1 MRSAAAGQPGANT
14 VHYQHT
20 TRGDGVMQRDIGE
33 SVRSVPLFRE
43 LSDRELGEVVQVA
56 KRVEYPAGATVANE
70 GEPGLGFHL
79 ILEGNAE
86 VSVGGASRGV
96 LGPGDY
102 FGEIS
107 LLDGGPRSATVATTT
122 PMQTLS
128 IVSWDFGPLLDRHPA
143 MTKKLLLGLCE
154 IIREARLKERQGG
167 A

>member
-1 MRSAAAGQPGANT
+1 
-14 VHYQHT
+14 
-20 TRGDGVMQRDIGE
+20 MQQDIQE

-56 KRVEYPAGATVANE
+56 KRVEYPAGATIARE

-86 VSVGGASRGV
+86 VSVGGASRGI

-154 IIREARLKERQGG
+154 IIRESRLKERQGG

>member
-1 MRSAAAGQPGANT
+1 
-14 VHYQHT
+14 
-20 TRGDGVMQRDIGE
+20 MQQDIRE
-33 SVRSVPLFRE
+33 SVRSVALFRE

-56 KRVEYPAGATVANE
+56 KRVEYPAGATVASE

-86 VSVGGASRGV
+86 VSVGGATRGV

-122 PMQTLS
+122 PM
-128 IVSWDFGPLLDRHPA
+128 
-143 MTKKLLLGLCE
+143 
-154 IIREARLKERQGG
+154 
-167 A
+167 

>member
-1 MRSAAAGQPGANT
+1 
-14 VHYQHT
+14 
-20 TRGDGVMQRDIGE
+20 MQQDIRE

-43 LSDRELGEVVQVA
+43 LSDRELGEVVQVT
-56 KRVEYPAGATVANE
+56 KRVEYPAGATVASE

-79 ILEGNAE
+79 I
-86 VSVGGASRGV
+86 

-154 IIREARLKERQGG
+154 IIRESRLKERQGG

>member
-1 MRSAAAGQPGANT
+1 
-14 VHYQHT
+14 
-20 TRGDGVMQRDIGE
+20 
-33 SVRSVPLFRE
+33 
-43 LSDRELGEVVQVA
+43 VQVA
-56 KRVEYPAGATVANE
+56 KRVEYPAGATVASE

-86 VSVGGASRGV
+86 VSVGGASKGV

-154 IIREARLKERQGG
+154 IIRESRLKERQGG
-167 A
+167 T

>member
-1 MRSAAAGQPGANT
+1 M
-14 VHYQHT
+14 H
-20 TRGDGVMQRDIGE
+20 RDIQE

-56 KRVEYPAGATVANE
+56 KHVEYPAGATIASE

-122 PMQTLS
+122 PMRTLS

-154 IIREARLKERQGG
+154 IIRESRLKERQGG